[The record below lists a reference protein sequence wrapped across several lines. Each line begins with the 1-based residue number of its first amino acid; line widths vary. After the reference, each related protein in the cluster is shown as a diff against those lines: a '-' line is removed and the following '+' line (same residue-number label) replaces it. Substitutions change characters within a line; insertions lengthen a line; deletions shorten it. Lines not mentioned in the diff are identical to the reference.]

1 MSAEKLNGTDYE
13 VCVNSVTLLD
23 GGAVRVQD
31 VFIGEG
37 VDGLWRTAPIDK
49 KGNYNES
56 YTSLK
61 TTAEKNFIFQ
71 PDARRI

>member
-37 VDGLWRTAPIDK
+37 VDGLWRKAPIDK
-49 KGNYNES
+49 KRE
-56 YTSLK
+56 L
-61 TTAEKNFIFQ
+61 Q
-71 PDARRI
+71 